1 MGQRKPLRVNK
12 PKYTFT
18 PAEIRARTNGGMAD
32 ADALRLV
39 AAIFA
44 QAVDDWRK
52 LCEGSNE
59 TRDMNFTELEHAFEH
74 ELDYYLVASDLK
86 AETIYKK
93 LKKERDRSGL
103 YGR

>member
-1 MGQRKPLRVNK
+1 MRVNK

-18 PAEIRARTNGGMAD
+18 PEERRARTKGGMAD

-44 QAVDDWRK
+44 QAVDDWRE

>member
-1 MGQRKPLRVNK
+1 MRVNK
-12 PKYTFT
+12 PKYSFT
-18 PAEIRARTNGGMAD
+18 LEERRARTNGGMAD

-44 QAVDDWRK
+44 QAVDDWRE

-59 TRDMNFTELEHAFEH
+59 TRDMNFTELEYAFEH